1 MPIWT
6 SERESEGMQNYK
18 WISTPKAQMVTT
30 FHIWREGGK
39 SKWFRW
45 GLIFTSYKT
54 FEGSNPLEWQ
64 GRCFSTFLPKGSIA
78 NEPKDL
84 GKVASTFKVNPIGK
98 FPRNCLALNFSFLL
112 VKNLFRNLQIAA
124 IQLKTRLWIKD
135 LSFMARNAKQAI
147 IRVGGKIWNLVFD
160 FIFSGI

>member
-1 MPIWT
+1 MKGKVKGCRITNGSLRLKP
-6 SERESEGMQNYK
+6 K
-18 WISTPKAQMVTT
+18 WLQHFIYGVRGA
-30 FHIWREGGK
+30 

-45 GLIFTSYKT
+45 RLICITSYKT

-78 NEPKDL
+78 NEPT
-84 GKVASTFKVNPIGK
+84 VASTFKVNSIGK
-98 FPRNCLALNFSFLL
+98 FPRNCSALNFSFLL